1 MDRRKRGPARLRA
14 VEPVFEPMGDMTMSG
29 RSDQAKTSERARAHA
44 ALLEKSLKR
53 PGIPEIMRVYGDW
66 RTADRGLGS
75 CRAATKRPSRTTT
88 TDHANPRP
96 GS

>member
-1 MDRRKRGPARLRA
+1 MNR
-14 VEPVFEPMGDMTMSG
+14 
-29 RSDQAKTSERARAHA
+29 RSDEAKTSERARAHA
-44 ALLEKSLKR
+44 AMLEDALKR

-66 RTADRGLGS
+66 RTADRGLDPY
-75 CRAATKRPSRTTT
+75 RAATKRPWRTTT

>member
-1 MDRRKRGPARLRA
+1 
-14 VEPVFEPMGDMTMSG
+14 MGDMTMNR
-29 RSDQAKTSERARAHA
+29 RSDEAQTSERARAHA
-44 ALLEKSLKR
+44 ALIEEALKR

-66 RTADRGLGS
+66 RTADRGLDPY
-75 CRAATKRPSRTTT
+75 RAATKTPSRTTT